1 MGSPCANTPDSK
13 DEFKEEMSE
22 AIIVGVLFLLIVSAT
37 TFYLY
42 SRLMYSERKIGLM
55 ENLLLDI
62 KMSLEMEREIHPHE
76 HEHDEPK
83 VDILEPSFTQEVKD
97 DVESYTSVLE
107 NIPTET
113 VTSVVESV
121 VEQSDSGVKAPVNF
135 DSMTRDELA
144 ALAEKKGHRVLK
156 RHTKQQLLAMVR
168 ESEKNTSGGFETGT
182 DGPVGGNTGTVEG
195 ASLLSGE
202 ADDLSLENS
211 Q

>member
-1 MGSPCANTPDSK
+1 
-13 DEFKEEMSE
+13 MSE

-62 KMSLEMEREIHPHE
+62 KMSLEMEREIYPHG
-76 HEHDEPK
+76 HDEPK

-113 VTSVVESV
+113 LTPVLEPV
-121 VEQSDSGVKAPVNF
+121 VEQSDSSVKAPVNF

-144 ALAEKKGHRVLK
+144 SLAEKKGHRVLK

-195 ASLLSGE
+195 ASLVSGE

>member
-1 MGSPCANTPDSK
+1 
-13 DEFKEEMSE
+13 MSE

-62 KMSLEMEREIHPHE
+62 KMSLEMEREIHPHG

-113 VTSVVESV
+113 VTFVEPLVESLA
-121 VEQSDSGVKAPVNF
+121 EQSDSSVKAPVNF

-144 ALAEKKGHRVLK
+144 SLAEKKGHRVLK
-156 RHTKQQLLAMVR
+156 RHTKLQLLAMVR

-195 ASLLSGE
+195 ASLVSGE
-202 ADDLSLENS
+202 VDDLSLENS